1 MCLLYNL
8 GMDTENFVK
17 AIESFSDLERR
28 IRSIKQYRSQADL
41 LKMAR
46 TCENLQT
53 ELSKE
58 AVTCRRVKRLT
69 PELLSIGEQF
79 CVAVTN
85 LEEMVTFALLL
96 DH

>member
-1 MCLLYNL
+1 
-8 GMDTENFVK
+8 MDTEHIVK
-17 AIESFSDLERR
+17 AIESFSDLEGK
-28 IRSIKQYRSQADL
+28 IRNLKQYKSQTEL
-41 LKMAR
+41 LKIAR

-58 AVTCRRVKRLT
+58 LVTCRRVKRVT
-69 PELLSIGEQF
+69 PELVSIGDRF
-79 CVAVTN
+79 CVAVST